1 MSRKVYSVAEL
12 IGEVNAVLSGRFAG
26 IWVEGEVT
34 NAKASARGHLYFT
47 LKDAEAAMD
56 CVMWSSRAARVP
68 FTVEDGLAVLAF
80 GSLTVYAQRGRF
92 QMVVDEL
99 QPQGQGAL
107 QLAFEQLKKKL
118 AAEGLFE
125 EARKRPLPGLPQ
137 RVGIVTSAQGAA
149 LRDMLKVLLRFPWL
163 HVVVAPAAVQGEGA
177 AAQIAAAI
185 RRLGGSELVDVL
197 IVGRG
202 GGSLEDL
209 WAFNEEPVARAIAD
223 CPVPVV
229 SGVGHQ
235 VDFTIA
241 DFVADV
247 RAATPTHAAEI
258 VVARLEEQV
267 RRLDDA
273 RGRLLRALDRKLT
286 VARHRLEAAEGS
298 SGLARLPQRVRWLAE
313 RLARVE
319 RLAPLLQRKLEQSVA
334 RLDRAA
340 AALRRVPARL
350 AAGAQRRL
358 VASRREQLEAAMR
371 RLIERAAAR
380 LGSGEAA
387 LGHLSPK
394 AVLERGYSI
403 TSIEGDPRPLRDPAR
418 VRPGTVL
425 ETVLARGRLRS
436 VAAGRREGAGG
447 GPAPKTS
454 GVQPGLFAPPVTDG
468 EEGS

>member
-12 IGEVNAVLSGRFAG
+12 IGEVNAILSGRFSG
-26 IWVEGEVT
+26 VWVEGEVT
-34 NAKASARGHLYFT
+34 NAKASGRGHLYFT
-47 LKDAEAAMD
+47 LKDDEAAVD

-107 QLAFEQLKKKL
+107 QLAFEQLKKRL
-118 AAEGLFE
+118 AAEGLFDE
-125 EARKRPLPGLPQ
+125 SRKRPLPALPQ

-149 LRDMLKVLLRFPWL
+149 LRDMLKVLLRFP
-163 HVVVAPAAVQGEGA
+163 HVAVVVAHAAVQGEGA
-177 AAQIAAAI
+177 AAEIARAI
-185 RRLGGSELVDVL
+185 RRLGGSGLVDVL
-197 IVGRG
+197 IAGRG

-223 CPVPVV
+223 CPVPVI

-247 RAATPTHAAEI
+247 RAATPTHAAEL
-258 VVARLEEQV
+258 VVARLEEQHRRIEDAS
-267 RRLDDA
+267 RRLV
-273 RGRLLRALDRKLT
+273 RGLERHLA

-313 RLARVE
+313 RLARAE
-319 RLAPLLQRKLEQSVA
+319 RLGPLLRRKLERSVA

-340 AALRRVPARL
+340 AALGRVPARL

-358 VASRREQLEAAMR
+358 VDSRREQLVAAMR
-371 RLIERAAAR
+371 RRLERSAER
-380 LGSGEAA
+380 LRAGEAA
-387 LGHLSPK
+387 LGHLSPR
-394 AVLERGYSI
+394 AILERGYSI
-403 TSIEGDPRPLRDPAR
+403 TSLEGDSAPLRDPRRA
-418 VRPGTVL
+418 RPGAVL
-425 ETVLARGRLRS
+425 LTLLARGTVRS
-436 VAAGRREGAGG
+436 VVARRQDGPGPSGGNAG
-447 GPAPKTS
+447 S
-454 GVQPGLFAPPVTDG
+454 QPGLFAGEGPEP